1 MSVPRMPSAIPR
13 RLWILAV
20 WLAAVLLAVVTVCA
34 ACKMIGGM

>member
-1 MSVPRMPSAIPR
+1 MSVPRLPSAIPR

-34 ACKMIGGM
+34 AAKCLEWM